1 MEMVRRA
8 GAANYTPC
16 TCSTGSRHTGHL
28 GSNRGSLA
36 HDSQKTTCPQGMHLR
51 SLCRSMQTTQVVV
64 SLSGVDRE
72 DRRERSARAARA
84 TSGVDCEDRLG
95 RSARAARATSGV
107 DCEDRLERSARAA
120 RATRATLRA
129 HGPLLLRPTIK
140 FTRSPLCKVTPFVSD
155 TWKNTVLR
163 GLTSVTLGALIKPNP
178 SGRRCVTVPK
188 WRYSAIS
195 SMGVYDGV
203 ASARDRLRARCR
215 SESSKE
221 EDGATGVE
229 RDASTARRIEP
240 ARAQTPSRS
249 SRSNCSFRC
258 RPSTMLMMVGPSN
271 LALYDTSACWMA
283 SSLVW
288 SPSRI

>member
-1 MEMVRRA
+1 MNRQCTDLHREVVVGAKVEMVRRA

-36 HDSQKTTCPQGMHLR
+36 HDSQKTTCPQGIHLR
-51 SLCRSMQTTQVVV
+51 SLCRSMQTTHIVV

-72 DRRERSARAARA
+72 DRRE
-84 TSGVDCEDRLG
+84 

-140 FTRSPLCKVTPFVSD
+140 FTRSPLRKVTPFVSD

-188 WRYSAIS
+188 WRSSAIS
-195 SMGVYDGV
+195 SSGVYDG
-203 ASARDRLRARCR
+203 ATSARDRLRARCR

>member
-1 MEMVRRA
+1 MPNGTYWHSTGTRGRLCGLGGRGRHRHRSHH

-16 TCSTGSRHTGHL
+16 TCSTCLRHTGHL
-28 GSNRGSLA
+28 DSNRGSLT
-36 HDSQKTTCPQGMHLR
+36 HDPHKTTCPQGMHLR

-72 DRRERSARAARA
+72 DRRE
-84 TSGVDCEDRLG
+84 

-178 SGRRCVTVPK
+178 GRRCVTVPK
-188 WRYSAIS
+188 WRTSAIS
-195 SMGVYDGV
+195 SSGVYDGV

-215 SESSKE
+215 SESS
-221 EDGATGVE
+221 VE

>member
-1 MEMVRRA
+1 MNRQCTDLHREVVVGAKVEMVRRA

-36 HDSQKTTCPQGMHLR
+36 HDSQKTTCPQGIHLR
-51 SLCRSMQTTQVVV
+51 SLCRSMQMTHIVV
-64 SLSGVDRE
+64 SL
-72 DRRERSARAARA
+72 
-84 TSGVDCEDRLG
+84 SGVDCEDRLG

-140 FTRSPLCKVTPFVSD
+140 FTRSPLRKVTPFVSD

-188 WRYSAIS
+188 WRSSAIS
-195 SMGVYDGV
+195 SSGVYDG
-203 ASARDRLRARCR
+203 ATSARDRLRARCR

>member
-16 TCSTGSRHTGHL
+16 TCSTCSRHTGHL

-36 HDSQKTTCPQGMHLR
+36 HDSQKTTCPQGIHLR
-51 SLCRSMQTTQVVV
+51 SLCRSMQTTHIVV
-64 SLSGVDRE
+64 SL
-72 DRRERSARAARA
+72 
-84 TSGVDCEDRLG
+84 SGVDCEDRLG

-120 RATRATLRA
+120 RVTRATSRA

-215 SESSKE
+215 SESSE

>member
-1 MEMVRRA
+1 MNRQCTDLHREVVVGAKVEMVRRA

-36 HDSQKTTCPQGMHLR
+36 HDSQKTTCPQGIHLR
-51 SLCRSMQTTQVVV
+51 SLCRSMQTTHIVV
-64 SLSGVDRE
+64 SL
-72 DRRERSARAARA
+72 
-84 TSGVDCEDRLG
+84 
-95 RSARAARATSGV
+95 SGV

-120 RATRATLRA
+120 RATSGVDCEDRRSARAARVTRATSRA

-188 WRYSAIS
+188 WRSSAIS
-195 SMGVYDGV
+195 SSGVYDG
-203 ASARDRLRARCR
+203 ATSARDRLRARCR

>member
-36 HDSQKTTCPQGMHLR
+36 HDSQKTTCPQGIHLR
-51 SLCRSMQTTQVVV
+51 SLCRSMQTTHIVV
-64 SLSGVDRE
+64 SL
-72 DRRERSARAARA
+72 
-84 TSGVDCEDRLG
+84 
-95 RSARAARATSGV
+95 SGV

-120 RATRATLRA
+120 RATSGVDCEDRRSARAARVTRATSRA

-188 WRYSAIS
+188 WRSSAIS
-195 SMGVYDGV
+195 SSGVYDG
-203 ASARDRLRARCR
+203 ATSARDRLRARCR

>member
-1 MEMVRRA
+1 MNRQCTDLHREVVGAKVEMVRRA

-36 HDSQKTTCPQGMHLR
+36 HDSQKTTCPQGIHLR
-51 SLCRSMQTTQVVV
+51 SLCRSMQTTHIVV
-64 SLSGVDRE
+64 SL
-72 DRRERSARAARA
+72 
-84 TSGVDCEDRLG
+84 
-95 RSARAARATSGV
+95 SGV

-120 RATRATLRA
+120 RATSGVDCEDRRSARAARVTRATSRA

-163 GLTSVTLGALIKPNP
+163 GLTAVTLGALIKPNP

-188 WRYSAIS
+188 WRSSAIS
-195 SMGVYDGV
+195 SSGVYDG
-203 ASARDRLRARCR
+203 ATSARDRLRARCR

-288 SPSRI
+288 SPSRS

>member
-1 MEMVRRA
+1 MNRQCTDLHREVVVGAKVEMVRRA

-36 HDSQKTTCPQGMHLR
+36 HDSQKTTCPQGIHLR
-51 SLCRSMQTTQVVV
+51 SLCRSMQTTHIVV
-64 SLSGVDRE
+64 SL
-72 DRRERSARAARA
+72 
-84 TSGVDCEDRLG
+84 
-95 RSARAARATSGV
+95 SGV

-140 FTRSPLCKVTPFVSD
+140 FTRSPLRKVTPFVSD

-188 WRYSAIS
+188 WRSSAIS
-195 SMGVYDGV
+195 SSGVYDG
-203 ASARDRLRARCR
+203 ATSARDRLRARCR

>member
-1 MEMVRRA
+1 MSLASDTRWLTKPKMESIFKDALFVVRRA

-28 GSNRGSLA
+28 DSNRGSLT
-36 HDSQKTTCPQGMHLR
+36 HDPHKTTCPQGMHLR

-72 DRRERSARAARA
+72 DRR
-84 TSGVDCEDRLG
+84 
-95 RSARAARATSGV
+95 
-107 DCEDRLERSARAA
+107 ERSARAA

-178 SGRRCVTVPK
+178 GRRCVTVPK
-188 WRYSAIS
+188 WRTSAIS
-195 SMGVYDGV
+195 SSGVYDGV

-215 SESSKE
+215 SESSEE

-271 LALYDTSACWMA
+271 LALYDTSACWTA

-288 SPSRI
+288 SLSRS

>member
-1 MEMVRRA
+1 MNRQCTDLHREVVVGAKVEMVRRA

-16 TCSTGSRHTGHL
+16 TCSTCSRHTGHL

-36 HDSQKTTCPQGMHLR
+36 HDPQKTTCLQGIHLR
-51 SLCRSMQTTQVVV
+51 SLCRSMQMTHIVV
-64 SLSGVDRE
+64 SL
-72 DRRERSARAARA
+72 
-84 TSGVDCEDRLG
+84 SGVDCEDRLG

-140 FTRSPLCKVTPFVSD
+140 FTRSPLRKVTPFVSD

-203 ASARDRLRARCR
+203 AYARDRLRARCR
-215 SESSKE
+215 SESSE

>member
-1 MEMVRRA
+1 MNRQCTDLHREVVVGAKVEMVRRA

-36 HDSQKTTCPQGMHLR
+36 HDSQKTTCPQGIHLR
-51 SLCRSMQTTQVVV
+51 SLCRSMQMTHIVV
-64 SLSGVDRE
+64 SL
-72 DRRERSARAARA
+72 
-84 TSGVDCEDRLG
+84 
-95 RSARAARATSGV
+95 SGV

-120 RATRATLRA
+120 RATSGVDCEDRRSARAARVTRATSRA

-188 WRYSAIS
+188 WRSSAIS
-195 SMGVYDGV
+195 SSGAYDGV
-203 ASARDRLRARCR
+203 TSARDRLRARCR
-215 SESSKE
+215 SESSE
-221 EDGATGVE
+221 EKDGATGVE

>member
-1 MEMVRRA
+1 MNRQCTDLHREVVVGAKVEMVRRA

-16 TCSTGSRHTGHL
+16 TCSTCSRHTGHL

-36 HDSQKTTCPQGMHLR
+36 HDPQKTTCLQGIHLR
-51 SLCRSMQTTQVVV
+51 SLCRSMQMTHIVV
-64 SLSGVDRE
+64 SL
-72 DRRERSARAARA
+72 
-84 TSGVDCEDRLG
+84 
-95 RSARAARATSGV
+95 SGV

-120 RATRATLRA
+120 RVTRATSRA

-178 SGRRCVTVPK
+178 GRRCVTVPK
-188 WRYSAIS
+188 WRTSAIS
-195 SMGVYDGV
+195 SSGVYDGV

-215 SESSKE
+215 SESSE